1 MTEPSL
7 KHLSRDPVMAK
18 LAKKHGVPTW
28 PHESADLLTDI
39 IDSVISQQLSAKAAT
54 TIFNRFLD
62 LLPVRKVDPEAV
74 IALPDEK
81 LRACG
86 MSRAK
91 ASYVKGIC
99 QAVLDGNLQ
108 IDKLTAMSDDEVK
121 EELVKLRGIGPWT
134 AEMIMIFTLRR
145 PDVFSVGD
153 LGLRRA
159 VANFY
164 KVDPEDH
171 AAIEKIAEAWKP
183 YRTTASKLLWK
194 SLGD

>member
-1 MTEPSL
+1 MRSGAL
-7 KHLSRDPVMAK
+7 AHLSKDPIMAG
-18 LAKKHGVPTW
+18 LAKKYSLPTW
-28 PHESADLLTDI
+28 PNESTDLLTDI
-39 IDSVISQQLSAKAAT
+39 VDSVISQQLSAKAAS

-62 LLPVRKVDPEAV
+62 LLPGRKVVPKAV
-74 IALPDEK
+74 LDLPDK
-81 LRACG
+81 KMRACG

-99 QAVLDGNLQ
+99 QAVLDGDLH
-108 IDKLTAMSDDEVK
+108 IDKLTSMTDEEAK
-121 EELVKLRGIGPWT
+121 EELVKLRGVGPWT
-134 AEMIMIFTLRR
+134 AEMIMMFTLRR

-153 LGLRRA
+153 LGLRKS
-159 VANFY
+159 VAKFY

-183 YRTTASKLLWK
+183 YRTTASRLLWK